1 MSYRLRIDRL
11 ESFLSVADT
20 GNFRQAAAR
29 LHISQPPLTRRIQ
42 ALEAELGVALFERT
56 TRRVT
61 LTDAGRRLANRLRPC
76 FAEIEAACEEARQA
90 SDNPTG
96 RLTIGM
102 TSALDPSA
110 FPTRQQ
116 LERRLLEH
124 QLLEHQPIEHPS
136 VENPSAEHPRQAEI
150 QLIRASSRELMSR
163 LLDRQGETCPK
174 LAFIGMPSEVPD
186 AIETTRIGH
195 EPLWVAL
202 PSGHPQA
209 ALEVIDLRVLNSTT
223 LLWFP
228 RRDNPVYFDHCE
240 RVFREGGYHPP
251 RSEEPEDHHH
261 LLAAVAAGEGVALMP
276 ASYLGT
282 SRDGVDVRPLSE
294 RWQALGTDICLAWRR
309 DDHEAYRLARRL
321 VARSS

>member
-11 ESFLSVADT
+11 ESFLTVADT

-29 LHISQPPLTRRIQ
+29 LNISQPPLTRRIQ
-42 ALEAELGVALFERT
+42 ALEAELGVMLFERT

-90 SDNPTG
+90 GGHPTDT
-96 RLTIGM
+96 LTIGM

-116 LERRLLEH
+116 LDH
-124 QLLEHQPIEHPS
+124 QLLEHQWHTE
-136 VENPSAEHPRQAEI
+136 V

-163 LLDRQGETCPK
+163 LLNSHGEACPR
-174 LAFIGMPSEVPD
+174 LAFIGMPSEIPD
-186 AIETTRIGH
+186 GIETAHIRH
-195 EPLWVAL
+195 EPLWIAL
-202 PSGHPQA
+202 PSEHPLA
-209 ALEVIDLRVLNSTT
+209 TTEAVDLSALNAIT
-223 LLWFP
+223 LLWFN
-228 RRDNPVYFDHCE
+228 RRDNPAYFDHCE
-240 RVFREGGYHPP
+240 RVFREGGYHPS
-251 RSEEPEDHHH
+251 RSEEPADHHH

-282 SRDGVDVRPLSE
+282 RRDGVNVRPLSE

-309 DDHEAYRLARRL
+309 DDHDAHRLVRQL